1 MKDKINQ
8 LKAGVLLSYLSMGAS
23 TLISIIYTPVMLRLL
38 GQSEYGLYQ
47 LAYTVVSYLGLLSF
61 GFGSAFMRFYS
72 RYKARDDQRGMA
84 RLNGMFLTIFSIIGI
99 ISLIAGGFLIANVGA
114 IFKGGLTDGEIV
126 KARILM
132 ILMVFNVAV
141 SFPASVFD
149 SNVTAREQYF
159 FQRAVSLLRSVFN
172 PLLTLPLLLLG
183 FKSIGLVVVTTV
195 LTIASL
201 AVNIWYC
208 LKRLKIK
215 FSFRGF
221 DKSLMGE
228 IWVFSFFIFLNMIT
242 DQINWSVDKFI
253 LGKFAGTIGVA
264 VYSVGAQLNTYYM
277 SFSTSISS
285 VFIPRINRMVAQ
297 AEDDWKLTELFTR
310 VGRVQFLILSY
321 ILGGLVILGQYFI
334 PVWAGEGYDISY
346 QITLLLI
353 IPVTIPL
360 IQNLGI
366 EIQRAKN
373 MHKFRSIVYILI
385 AVANIFISIP
395 LCRAY
400 GAGGAAVGTAL
411 SLIVGNGILMNWY
424 YHNKVGLDILFFWRQ
439 IIKLFPAVLAATA
452 VGMAIKLTVGINSI
466 GMFLIAGIIYTAAF
480 ITCIWFFGMNA
491 YEKELFSS
499 PMKKLAGQWKK
510 GA

>member
-1 MKDKINQ
+1 MKGKINQ
-8 LKAGVLLSYLSMGAS
+8 LKVGVLLSYLSIGAS

-72 RYKARDDQRGMA
+72 RYKAQDNQQGLA

-99 ISLIAGGFLIANVGA
+99 IALIAGAFLVANVGA

-126 KARILM
+126 KARVLM
-132 ILMVFNVAV
+132 ILMVFNVAI

-149 SNVTAREQYF
+149 SNVTAQEKYL
-159 FQRAVSLLRSVFN
+159 FQRVVSLLRSVFN

-195 LTIASL
+195 LTVASL

-208 LKRLKIK
+208 LKRLNIK
-215 FSFRGF
+215 FSFRRF

-346 QITLLLI
+346 QIALLLI

-373 MHKFRSIVYILI
+373 MHKFRSVVYILI
-385 AVANIFISIP
+385 AVGNIFISIP
-395 LCRAY
+395 LCRTY

-466 GMFLIAGIIYTAAF
+466 GMFLIAGVIYTVAF
-480 ITCIWFFGMNA
+480 IACMWFFGMNA

-499 PMKKLAGQWKK
+499 PVKKLAGRWKK